1 MNIFIRVFVLK
12 PEESICAFPPYPQII
27 LHSYLLDFG
36 PKTNWL
42 CQIMPLTDFPKV
54 VEIKDP
60 LHGYVA
66 LSEVEKAVTD
76 LRLTQ
81 RLRTIRSP
89 AGVYMVF
96 SGADTSLMGKLLGF
110 MHTTHIFMDYLGA
123 SKEEIQ
129 NARLAAMFLTLSTGP
144 WENVINEFLTVR
156 GLNRRQLA
164 ELIIKE
170 SPAGETLE
178 DFGYSPDE
186 VANTIN
192 RGVPLKGV
200 HFDLETSPIN
210 PELVDRLERDS
221 YFSGVEYAQLE
232 FRRLFQ
238 STRVAKNKIAIE
250 RGALFTFESYLSA
263 GANMFDAVY
272 YHKSVRAAELM
283 LLRILD
289 EAGAEL
295 APSPRDD
302 LNAFLGLDDISFMDQ
317 LLNPPEDASEEMQTA
332 CKLFEDYSARYLIKM
347 ASERAISDVAF
358 LDSISTPDGLFN
370 IEKEIADNAG
380 IDPSNVFVDYPDRQS
395 VSFYP
400 GKFDIEDLVFFE
412 RGSKG
417 YEFWP
422 VEDISLLARSF
433 ERKIKLVRV
442 YTTRGYRS
450 KVKKAADALLE
461 SIDAPGSTE

>member
-1 MNIFIRVFVLK
+1 
-12 PEESICAFPPYPQII
+12 
-27 LHSYLLDFG
+27 
-36 PKTNWL
+36 
-42 CQIMPLTDFPKV
+42 MPLTDFPKV

-60 LHGYVA
+60 LHGYIA

-110 MHTTHIFMDYLGA
+110 MHITHIFMDYLGG

-129 NARLAAMFLTLSTGP
+129 KARLAAMFLTLSTGP
-144 WENVINEFLTVR
+144 WENVTNEYLAVR
-156 GLNRRQLA
+156 GLNRKQFA
-164 ELIIKE
+164 EIIIKE
-170 SPAGETLE
+170 SPAGDKLDEC
-178 DFGYSPDE
+178 GYTREEIVS
-186 VANTIN
+186 TIQ

-200 HFDLETSPIN
+200 RFDLETAPIN

-238 STRVAKNKIAIE
+238 STRVAKNKIAVE

-295 APSPRDD
+295 APWPRDD
-302 LNAFLGLDDISFMDQ
+302 VNSYLSLDDISFLDQ
-317 LLNPPEDASEEMQTA
+317 LLHPSEDESQGMQTA
-332 CKLFEDYSARYLIKM
+332 SRLFEDFSARYLIKL

-358 LDSISTPDGLFN
+358 QERISTPDGLFN
-370 IEKEIADNAG
+370 VEKEIADDAG
-380 IDPSNVFVDYPDRQS
+380 IDPSSVYVDYPDRPS

-400 GKFDIEDLVFFE
+400 GKFDTEDLVFFE

-422 VEDISLLARSF
+422 VEDVSLLARSF
-433 ERKIKLVRV
+433 ERRIKLIRV

>member
-1 MNIFIRVFVLK
+1 
-12 PEESICAFPPYPQII
+12 
-27 LHSYLLDFG
+27 
-36 PKTNWL
+36 
-42 CQIMPLTDFPKV
+42 
-54 VEIKDP
+54 
-60 LHGYVA
+60 
-66 LSEVEKAVTD
+66 
-76 LRLTQ
+76 
-81 RLRTIRSP
+81 
-89 AGVYMVF
+89 
-96 SGADTSLMGKLLGF
+96 
-110 MHTTHIFMDYLGA
+110 
-123 SKEEIQ
+123 
-129 NARLAAMFLTLSTGP
+129 
-144 WENVINEFLTVR
+144 
-156 GLNRRQLA
+156 
-164 ELIIKE
+164 LIIKK
-170 SPAGETLE
+170 SQAGEKLDE
-178 DFGYSPDE
+178 CGYSRDE
-186 VANTIN
+186 IVSAIK
-192 RGVPLKGV
+192 RGVPVKGV
-200 HFDLETSPIN
+200 RFDLETAPIN

-250 RGALFTFESYLSA
+250 RGAIFIFESYLSA

-272 YHKSVRAAELM
+272 YHKTVRAAELM

-302 LNAFLGLDDISFMDQ
+302 IDAYLNLDDISFMDQ
-317 LLNPPEDASEEMQTA
+317 LLHPPDDASEGMQTA
-332 CKLFEDYSARYLIKM
+332 SRLFEDFSARYLIKM

-358 LDSISTPDGLFN
+358 LESISTPDGLFN
-370 IEKEIADNAG
+370 VEKEIADNAG
-380 IDPSNVFVDYPDRQS
+380 IDPSNVYVDYPDRCS

-422 VEDISLLARSF
+422 VEDVSLLARSF
-433 ERKIKLVRV
+433 ERRIKLVRV

-461 SIDAPGSTE
+461 SVDAPGSTD

>member
-1 MNIFIRVFVLK
+1 
-12 PEESICAFPPYPQII
+12 
-27 LHSYLLDFG
+27 
-36 PKTNWL
+36 
-42 CQIMPLTDFPKV
+42 MPLTDFPKV
-54 VEIKDP
+54 TEIKDP

-66 LSEVEKAVTD
+66 LSEIEKAITD

-96 SGADTSLMGKLLGF
+96 SGADTSLMGKILGF
-110 MHTTHIFMDYLGA
+110 MHTTHIFMDYLGGD
-123 SKEEIQ
+123 KEEIQ
-129 NARLAAMFLTLSTGP
+129 RARLAAMFLTLSTGP
-144 WENVINEFLTVR
+144 WENVINEYLAVR
-156 GLNRRQLA
+156 GINRKQLA
-164 ELIIKE
+164 ELIIKK
-170 SPAGETLE
+170 SPAGDKL
-178 DFGYSPDE
+178 DDLGYSRDE
-186 VANTIN
+186 MLGTIE
-192 RGVPLKGV
+192 RGVPIKGV
-200 HFDLETSPIN
+200 RFDLETAPIN
-210 PELVDRLERDS
+210 PELIDRLERDS

-232 FRRLFQ
+232 FRRLFS
-238 STRVAKNKIAIE
+238 STRIAKNKVAVE

-302 LNAFLGLDDISFMDQ
+302 INAFLNLDDISFMDQ
-317 LLNPPEDASEEMQTA
+317 LLNPPDDASEGMQSA
-332 CKLFEDYSARYLIKM
+332 SNLFTDFSSRYLIKM

-358 LDSISTPDGLFN
+358 LGRITTPDGLYKV
-370 IEKEIADNAG
+370 EKEIAEDAG
-380 IDPSNVFVDYPDRQS
+380 IDPSNVFVDYPDRRS

-400 GKFDIEDLVFFE
+400 GKFDMEDLVFFE

-417 YEFWP
+417 YEFWH
-422 VEDISLLARSF
+422 VEDVSLLARSF
-433 ERKIKLVRV
+433 ERKIKLIRV

-450 KVKKAADALLE
+450 KVKKSADAFLE
-461 SIDAPGSTE
+461 SIDAPGSLD

>member
-1 MNIFIRVFVLK
+1 
-12 PEESICAFPPYPQII
+12 
-27 LHSYLLDFG
+27 
-36 PKTNWL
+36 
-42 CQIMPLTDFPKV
+42 MPLTDFPKV

-66 LSEVEKAVTD
+66 LSEVEKAIVD

-110 MHTTHIFMDYLGA
+110 MHTTHIFMDYLGGN
-123 SKEEIQ
+123 KDEIQ
-129 NARLAAMFLTLSTGP
+129 KARLAAMFLTLSTGP
-144 WENVINEFLTVR
+144 WENVINEYLAVR
-156 GLNRRQLA
+156 GLSRKQLA
-164 ELIIKE
+164 ELIIKK
-170 SPAGETLE
+170 SPAGEKL
-178 DFGYSPDE
+178 DDCGYSRDE
-186 VANTIN
+186 IVGTIK
-192 RGVPLKGV
+192 RGVPFKGV
-200 HFDLETSPIN
+200 RFDLETAPIN

-250 RGALFTFESYLSA
+250 RGAIFTFESYLSA

-302 LNAFLGLDDISFMDQ
+302 INTYLNLDDISFMDQ
-317 LLNPPEDASEEMQTA
+317 LLHPPEDASEGMQTA
-332 CKLFEDYSARYLIKM
+332 SKLFEDFSARYLIKM

-358 LDSISTPDGLFN
+358 L
-370 IEKEIADNAG
+370 
-380 IDPSNVFVDYPDRQS
+380 
-395 VSFYP
+395 
-400 GKFDIEDLVFFE
+400 
-412 RGSKG
+412 
-417 YEFWP
+417 
-422 VEDISLLARSF
+422 
-433 ERKIKLVRV
+433 
-442 YTTRGYRS
+442 
-450 KVKKAADALLE
+450 E
-461 SIDAPGSTE
+461 SILP

>member
-1 MNIFIRVFVLK
+1 
-12 PEESICAFPPYPQII
+12 
-27 LHSYLLDFG
+27 
-36 PKTNWL
+36 
-42 CQIMPLTDFPKV
+42 MPLTDFPKV

-66 LSEVEKAVTD
+66 LSEVEKAIVD

-110 MHTTHIFMDYLGA
+110 MHTTHIFMDYLGGN
-123 SKEEIQ
+123 KEEIQ
-129 NARLAAMFLTLSTGP
+129 KARLAAMFLTLSTGP
-144 WENVINEFLTVR
+144 WENVINEYLAVR
-156 GLNRRQLA
+156 GLNRKQLA
-164 ELIIKE
+164 ELIIKK
-170 SPAGETLE
+170 SPAGEKL
-178 DFGYSPDE
+178 DDCGYSRDE
-186 VANTIN
+186 IVGTIK
-192 RGVPLKGV
+192 RGVPFKGV
-200 HFDLETSPIN
+200 RFDLETAPIN

-250 RGALFTFESYLSA
+250 RGAIFTFESYLSA

-302 LNAFLGLDDISFMDQ
+302 INTYLNLDDISFMDQ
-317 LLNPPEDASEEMQTA
+317 LLHPPEDASEGMQTA
-332 CKLFEDYSARYLIKM
+332 SKLFEDFNARYLIKM

-358 LDSISTPDGLFN
+358 LESISTPDGLFN
-370 IEKEIADNAG
+370 VEKEIADNAG
-380 IDPSNVFVDYPDRQS
+380 IAPSNVYVDYPDRIS

-400 GKFDIEDLVFFE
+400 AKFDIEDLVFFE

-422 VEDISLLARSF
+422 VEDVSLLARSF

-450 KVKKAADALLE
+450 KVKKAADKLLE
-461 SIDAPGSTE
+461 SIDAPGSTD